1 MSNKNNLKWCV
12 QLLVLLAIICYGAGL
27 SLKRHDGTATPNIL
41 PESLVDAFVAY
52 PEGIGYM
59 VINRHKV
66 EYWEDVFRVFQER
79 EKTEPTIIGTILLK
93 AEEKW
98 TEIKV
103 PSGIQMY

>member
-1 MSNKNNLKWCV
+1 MSNKNNLKWFVQCV
-12 QLLVLLAIICYGAGL
+12 ALLAIICYGAGL
-27 SLKRHDGTATPNIL
+27 SLKRQYSTTTPNVL
-41 PESLVDAFVAY
+41 PEALVDAFVAY

-66 EYWEDVFRVFQER
+66 EYWEDVLRVFEER

-98 TEIKV
+98 TEIQV
-103 PSGIQMY
+103 PEGVQVF